1 MMNVCLK
8 NGLVEPIINLCFRTD
23 LSHQELIGEIT
34 DDDEKVQDA
43 ESKARQGEEGNDFF
57 TMHGSHVVIKN
68 GLCNHY
74 ESTMRT
80 FSR

>member
-34 DDDEKVQDA
+34 DDDEKVQGK
-43 ESKARQGEEGNDFF
+43 EKKEMISSPC
-57 TMHGSHVVIKN
+57 MVLMWS
-68 GLCNHY
+68 L
-74 ESTMRT
+74 RT
-80 FSR
+80 VSAIIMKVQ